1 MSRPGKKKKNKK
13 LKKGAII
20 ALIVAAGGMLAA
32 MVFVLGFHTKEVR
45 FHGNTRMTTA
55 ELNDYVFAEG
65 LPANSLIY
73 KLFGAKDRSLP
84 FASEYEV
91 SLRTPEIIDIY
102 VNEKPLVG
110 YVRGEEEVYYID
122 DKGCVAEISD
132 MALGDYPE
140 IRGIEAGKL
149 EKGDHLP
156 VPDEALNAI
165 VGYADTLARYDID
178 AQAIDFDEEYMA
190 SVTIKDVKI
199 YCGENEY
206 VTEKMERIKNI
217 TPRLDDLSGVI
228 HMEKFDGTSKNLY
241 IQT

>member
-1 MSRPGKKKKNKK
+1 MTRSVKRKKNKK
-13 LKKGAII
+13 MKKGAVI

-45 FHGNTRMTTA
+45 FHGNTRMTNA
-55 ELNDYVFAEG
+55 ELNDYIFADG
-65 LPANSLIY
+65 LPQNSLMY
-73 KLFGAKDRSLP
+73 KYFGSKDRSLP

-110 YVRGEEEVYYID
+110 YVRGEDEFYYID
-122 DKGCVAEISD
+122 DSADISD
-132 MALGDYPE
+132 MSLGDVPE
-140 IRGIEAGKL
+140 IRGIDAGKL
-149 EKGDHLP
+149 EKGDALP
-156 VPDEALNAI
+156 VPEDALGSI
-165 VGYADTLARYDID
+165 VSYADTFTRYDID

-190 SVTIKDVKI
+190 SVTIKDVRI

-228 HMEKFDGTSKNLY
+228 HMERFDGTSKNLY